1 MVEVPFLRRVQEVLA
16 EEFCQQGI
24 AMRNLSEQV
33 QQALQNAARRLAA
46 DIEFARQGS
55 VETRG

>member
-1 MVEVPFLRRVQEVLA
+1 M
-16 EEFCQQGI
+16 QG
-24 AMRNLSEQV
+24 LSEQV

-46 DIEFARQGS
+46 DIEFARRGS